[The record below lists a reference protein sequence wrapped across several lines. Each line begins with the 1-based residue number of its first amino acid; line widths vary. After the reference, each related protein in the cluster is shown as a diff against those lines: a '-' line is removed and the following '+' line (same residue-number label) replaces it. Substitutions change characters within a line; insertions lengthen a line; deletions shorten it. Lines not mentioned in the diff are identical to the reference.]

1 MGKRYSVYLAKDDTP
16 ILIYASAKRCADA
29 MGVTRGTFYRYLT
42 YIHSEQAIPR
52 YNIYEDEPSNTTY
65 EYDDS
70 LITKILGG
78 LC

>member
-1 MGKRYSVYLAKDDTP
+1 MGRRYSVYLAKDDTP
-16 ILIYASAKRCADA
+16 VIIYASSKRCADA

-42 YIHSEQAIPR
+42 RLHIGQPVPR
-52 YNIYEDEPSNTTY
+52 WSIYEDEPSNTSY